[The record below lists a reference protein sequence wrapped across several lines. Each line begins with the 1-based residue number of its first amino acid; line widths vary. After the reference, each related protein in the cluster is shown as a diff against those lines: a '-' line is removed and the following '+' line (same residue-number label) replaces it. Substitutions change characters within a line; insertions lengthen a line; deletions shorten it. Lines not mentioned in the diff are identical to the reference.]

1 MNWDLLIFSSRKS
14 QQKQE
19 KLSKVKNQIELPF
32 PPPPEDAFPPL
43 QTRLFPAVLSL
54 GKYSDRVPCHPRQE
68 RQTPYSRIHCLCL

>member
-19 KLSKVKNQIELPF
+19 KLSKVKNLIKLPF

-43 QTRLFPAVLSL
+43 QTRLFPSVRSL
-54 GKYSDRVPCHPRQE
+54 VTDSDQVPCHPRQE
-68 RQTPYSRIHCLCL
+68 RQTPNSRIHCLCL